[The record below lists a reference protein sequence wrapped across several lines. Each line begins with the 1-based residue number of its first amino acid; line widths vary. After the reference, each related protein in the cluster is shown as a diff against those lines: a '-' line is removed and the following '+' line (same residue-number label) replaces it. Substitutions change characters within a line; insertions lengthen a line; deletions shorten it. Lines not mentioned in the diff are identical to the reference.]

1 MGGCTL
7 NENSRKNIRVLI
19 KLCGVPVP
27 RSYSIRT
34 KSGQLM
40 INRLEQILNGNLGH
54 THGRGDEEK
63 YDTEVVG
70 IIWERPYTI
79 LRELMNDC
87 IQKQAEILK
96 RDGHSLLTDDAIC
109 VIPEEAPDEYIT
121 KLVAYELKLRKALKR
136 ELAFLNKKC

>member
-1 MGGCTL
+1 MKTA
-7 NENSRKNIRVLI
+7 EKDIRVLI
-19 KLCGVPVP
+19 KLCGMPVV
-27 RSYSIRT
+27 RSYPIRT

-40 INRLEQILNGNLGH
+40 ANRLEQILNGNLGH

-70 IIWERPYTI
+70 IIWKRPYTI
-79 LRELMNDC
+79 LRELKNDC

-109 VIPEEAPDEYIT
+109 VVPEEAPDEYIT
-121 KLVAYELKLRKALKR
+121 KLVAYELKLRKALKH
-136 ELAFLNKKC
+136 ELAILDKRDRI